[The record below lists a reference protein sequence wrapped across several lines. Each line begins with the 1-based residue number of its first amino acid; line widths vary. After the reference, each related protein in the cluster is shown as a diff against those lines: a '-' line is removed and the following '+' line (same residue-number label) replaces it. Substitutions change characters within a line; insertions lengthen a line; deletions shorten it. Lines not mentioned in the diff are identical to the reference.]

1 MNSSYASHIALF
13 SKHPQTSL
21 WELESIHDIVGRPLS
36 PQYFIISANSAGTA
50 FLFISSYTDI
60 NTISGKSSFP
70 VFHIHAAT
78 SGDIIP
84 VIGHAFIS
92 GVVTIAALGFFAA
105 NTCVPFGRDVILPP
119 LVHGS
124 CKHAKNGVLLHST
137 IQEAKFASASFDF
150 CKLICLMKINCSSG
164 TSPAISFIIGNC
176 NLL

>member
-1 MNSSYASHIALF
+1 ISIIDFALLVSKVGHRPLLSTLRLLTPMNSSYASPLALF

-36 PQYFIISANSAGTA
+36 TQYFIISANSAGTA

-70 VFHIHAAT
+70 IFHIHAAT

-92 GVVTIAALGFFAA
+92 GVVTIAAL
-105 NTCVPFGRDVILPP
+105 
-119 LVHGS
+119 
-124 CKHAKNGVLLHST
+124 
-137 IQEAKFASASFDF
+137 
-150 CKLICLMKINCSSG
+150 
-164 TSPAISFIIGNC
+164 
-176 NLL
+176 